1 MKKVG
6 FLFLLAGALIAV
18 WLFFGR
24 PETGKHGY
32 PRAQSPARANPSA
45 VPPAANDN
53 ALKSHAGAATN
64 FTNSKPSSVS
74 GVAGADSPPGKP
86 VQPPANTANVSLPRT
101 PQGEWATR
109 IPSVAEYIAAV
120 PPAHLATWREF
131 QSEFPQVDP
140 TETQAFYESTL
151 AHRRT
156 LGTELTDA
164 TADQYAAWIK
174 AAEAMR
180 QALVDAR
187 GTHIG
192 IALAGTEDGRSFRL
206 TGFEAVHPVYI
217 FTQNV
222 NAAISTGA
230 SFVRSNTA
238 FETVS
243 GDGLYVSITD
253 LNTIYEHAEF
263 PLPSGGGSRIIL
275 RQTGTDADHA
285 THCAG
290 TIGAWGYDATLRGM
304 APRVWLRSLIW
315 PYNVVAGITGF
326 GMRYPGQLLD
336 GTTTNPR
343 NGALQ
348 VRSAIGSTS
357 LGANDSSTNRGVY
370 TSDSAAW
377 DQAMWDYPYYIE
389 FFAAGNEGSGGT
401 TYATLDT
408 GPQISKNITTI
419 GNIWDVERDA
429 SGNFTGGGTI
439 FGSSSL
445 GPAFD
450 GRIKPDLCGNGAL
463 VKSTTIS
470 GSASMSGTS
479 MATPNVAGSTALLVD
494 YYGIRFPGHFLRSS
508 TLRALLINTADDLGT
523 AGPDYTYGWGVA
535 NVKKAA
541 EIVKR
546 YATTPASRVVVEDA
560 IASGNSYTAT
570 YHYDGSGPIRVTLAW
585 IDPPGT
591 GQFASGANHT
601 PALVNNLN
609 LRVVGPNGTTN
620 YPFVMPFVTG
630 QGATPAF
637 STSLYSAAAT
647 TGTNT
652 TDNIEQVS
660 IASPAAGDYTL
671 QVTIGNAGGTL
682 ANGSQKFSIAVSG
695 MAQTAAVASA
705 VTSISPATGDGT
717 DNFLLMVNGSGFVL
731 GSNVILRRDGYPDA
745 EAFGEEITG
754 NQIVCRINTAS
765 LSRGRWDVVVRAPDN
780 TEAVLPAAFFL
791 PVSTTLYFS
800 DFTSATGLN
809 LDSGW
814 QVGKPNYAS
823 GGPTNA
829 YSGTNILAYNLS
841 GNYTDSMPAKY
852 ATTSAINCSASSKT
866 QLSFQR
872 WLGVE
877 SSWWDHADVQIS
889 TNGTTWS
896 DVWNNPAKTM
906 QDAAWT
912 FISYDISSVADGQPT
927 VYIRWAMGETDSGVN
942 YCGWNID
949 DVKVQGNSAT
959 LPPSFVSAP
968 PTTATVGQ
976 SFTYNIATT
985 DPDTALGSLTL
996 TATGLPA
1003 WMTFTANGNGM
1014 GTLTGTPASAGSAN
1028 VVLSI
1033 TDGGYTTRQTVN
1045 LTILPAASG
1054 YAAWLSGIAWNGAD
1068 SSALADPDGD
1078 GLSNLAECAL
1088 GGNPLMP
1095 ESGIMPTCSQAQVA
1109 SDKFLTL
1116 TFHRARA
1123 DVTYTVE
1130 GSSNLTNPSE
1140 WSAISYAPG
1149 AVGQDQTVSDTL
1161 PMSAQNPKRFLRLKL
1176 VVP

>member
-1 MKKVG
+1 MKKLGIVLLLAIAIVVFWWSLG
-6 FLFLLAGALIAV
+6 RSGQGSQGHPNSPSSPPENASPMAAAASGNAAQSLAGAA
-18 WLFFGR
+18 
-24 PETGKHGY
+24 P
-32 PRAQSPARANPSA
+32 
-45 VPPAANDN
+45 
-53 ALKSHAGAATN
+53 AATN
-64 FTNSKPSSVS
+64 ATAGILSAGTDADAAADIPAQPPSNSK
-74 GVAGADSPPGKP
+74 
-86 VQPPANTANVSLPRT
+86 NVNLPRT

-109 IPSVAEYIAAV
+109 VPAVSEYIATV
-120 PPAHLATWREF
+120 PPAFLAAWREF
-131 QSEFPQVDP
+131 EQEFPQVDP
-140 TETQAFYESTL
+140 TETQAFYESAL

-164 TADQYAAWIK
+164 TAAQYAAWLK
-174 AAEAMR
+174 GAEQMR

-187 GTHIG
+187 GAHIG

-206 TGFEAVHPVYI
+206 TGFEGVQPVYI

-222 NAAISTGA
+222 NAAISSGA
-230 SFVRSNTA
+230 SFVRSNA
-238 FETVS
+238 VYDTVN
-243 GDGLYVSITD
+243 GDGLYVSVTD

-263 PLPSGGGSRIIL
+263 QLPSGGGSRIIL
-275 RQTGTDADHA
+275 RQSGTDNDHA

-290 TIGAWGYDATLRGM
+290 TIGAWGYDPTLTGM

-315 PYNVVAGITGF
+315 PYNVVAGVTDF
-326 GMRYPGQLLD
+326 GMRYPGQPLD

-348 VRSAIGSTS
+348 VRSAVGSTS
-357 LGANDSSTNRGVY
+357 LGETDTSTNRGVY
-370 TSDSAAW
+370 TSASAAW

-389 FFAAGNEGSGGT
+389 FFAAGNDGDTGVG
-401 TYATLDT
+401 YATLCR
-408 GPQISKNITTI
+408 GPQISKNITTVA
-419 GNIWDVERDA
+419 NAADVTRDA
-429 SGNFTGGGTI
+429 SGNRTGGGDI
-439 FGSSSL
+439 SGSSSR

-450 GRIKPDLCGNGAL
+450 GRIKPDLCGNGVG
-463 VKSTTIS
+463 VKSTTPA
-470 GSASMSGTS
+470 GSATLSGTS
-479 MATPNVAGSTALLVD
+479 MATPNVAGSAALLAD
-494 YYGIRFPGHFLRSS
+494 YYGKRFPGHFLRSS
-508 TLRALLINTADDLGT
+508 TLRALLINTADDMGT
-523 AGPDYTYGWGVA
+523 PGPDYTYGWGMA
-535 NVKKAA
+535 NVKNAA
-541 EIVKR
+541 DIIKR
-546 YATTPASRVVVEDA
+546 YAAVPASRVVVEDS

-591 GQFASGANHT
+591 GQFASGATHT
-601 PALVNNLN
+601 NALVNNLN
-609 LRVVGPNGTTN
+609 LRVVGPNGATN
-620 YPFVMPFVTG
+620 LPFVMPFVTG
-630 QGATPAF
+630 QGTNAAF
-637 STSLYSAAAT
+637 STVLYTNAAT

-652 TDNIEQVS
+652 TDNIEQVYV
-660 IASPAAGDYTL
+660 ASPTAGDYML

-682 ANGSQKFSIAVSG
+682 TNGSQKFSLAVSG
-695 MAQTAAVASA
+695 MAQIAAIASA

-717 DNFLLMVNGSGFVL
+717 DNFLLTVNGSGFVL

-754 NQIVCRINTAS
+754 NQIFCRINTAS

-780 TEAVLPAAFFL
+780 TEVVLPAAFFL
-791 PVSTTLYFS
+791 PVSTTLYFN

-841 GNYTDSMPAKY
+841 GNYEDNMPARY
-852 ATTSAINCSASSKT
+852 AKTPAINCSASSKT
-866 QLSFQR
+866 QFSFQR

-889 TNGTTWS
+889 TNGTTWT

-906 QDAAWT
+906 QDATWT
-912 FISYDISSVADGQPT
+912 SVSYDISAVADGKPT
-927 VYIRWAMGETDSGVN
+927 VYIRWAMGTTDGSGN

-949 DVKVQGNSAT
+949 DVKVQGNSTA
-959 LPPSFVSAP
+959 LPPSFASAP

-976 SFTYNIATT
+976 LFTYNITTT
-985 DPDTALGSLTL
+985 DPDTALGSLAL
-996 TATGLPA
+996 TATGLPV
-1003 WMTFTANGNGM
+1003 WMTFTSNGNGM

-1028 VVLSI
+1028 VVLSV
-1033 TDGGYTTRQTVN
+1033 TDGGYTTRQTMN
-1045 LTILPAASG
+1045 LNILPATSG
-1054 YAAWLSGIAWNGAD
+1054 YAAWTSGITWNGKD

-1095 ESGIMPTCSQAQVA
+1095 ESGIMPTCGQTQVA

-1123 DVTYTVE
+1123 DVTYIVE
-1130 GSSNLTNPSE
+1130 GTSNLTNPAGWTE
-1140 WSAISYAPG
+1140 IGRNPG
-1149 AVGQDQTVSDTL
+1149 TVGQDQTVSDTL
-1161 PMSAQNPKRFLRLKL
+1161 PINAQNPKRFLRLKL
-1176 VVP
+1176 VAP